1 MLDLNKL
8 EMQLDKSLLEDDLEE
23 WILNKRKKNNLM
35 VQINKWYWNPEKDY
49 YPLHV
54 NGKCPGF
61 HPTIAGYEWDSYM
74 LTNGELTSGV
84 QIGSWQEADME
95 KVKSLL
101 ILEAEKRFPK
111 GVKFWPF
118 LGSEIDKSVIPEI
131 SDGRYSVHNSGLY
144 VAVYICDVFKE
155 GKWAEVVSPEELLNP
170 PINPL
175 WLLDEDNYIRPFNQL
190 NEEVPLRENIMFFR
204 TEREAKDVAYARELK
219 KVTDELKKEY
229 GIE

>member
-1 MLDLNKL
+1 M
-8 EMQLDKSLLEDDLEE
+8 M
-23 WILNKRKKNNLM
+23 
-35 VQINKWYWNPEKDY
+35 QINKWYWNPEMDY
-49 YPLHV
+49 YALYV
-54 NGKCPGF
+54 DGKCPGF
-61 HPTIAGYEWDSYM
+61 HPTLAGYEWDSYM
-74 LTNGELTSGV
+74 TTKGDLTSGV
-84 QIGSWQEADME
+84 QIGSWQEADIE

-101 ILEAEKRFPK
+101 ILEAKKRFPK

-118 LGSEIDKSVIPEI
+118 LGGEIDKSLIPEI
-131 SDGRYSVHNSGLY
+131 SNAVYHVHDSGLY
-144 VAVYICDVFKE
+144 VAVYVYEVFHE
-155 GKWAEVVSPEELLNP
+155 GKWTEVVSPEELLNP

-204 TEREAKDVAYARELK
+204 TEREAKDVAYARQLK

>member
-1 MLDLNKL
+1 M
-8 EMQLDKSLLEDDLEE
+8 
-23 WILNKRKKNNLM
+23 I
-35 VQINKWYWNPEKDY
+35 QINKWYWNPEMDY
-49 YPLHV
+49 YALYV

-61 HPTIAGYEWDSYM
+61 HPTLAGYEWDSYM
-74 LTNGELTSGV
+74 TTNRELTSGV

-95 KVKSLL
+95 KVKPLL
-101 ILEAEKRFPK
+101 ILEAKKRFPK

-118 LGSEIDKSVIPEI
+118 LGDKVDKSVIPEI
-131 SDGRYSVHNSGLY
+131 SSALYRVHDSGLY
-144 VAVYICDVFKE
+144 VAVGDYDVFHE